1 MSYKFGSVVLV
12 PFPFTDQTSIKKRPA
27 VVVSSDRY
35 NREHPDVVVMAITSQ
50 SRTALLSDHRTI
62 ADWQGAGLLKAS
74 VIKPIVTTVE
84 TQLILKTLGKLQTQ
98 DRQTLQMLLTE
109 IFGQP

>member
-35 NREHPDVVVMAITSQ
+35 NRQHPDVVVMAITSQ

-62 ADWQGAGLLKAS
+62 AGWQGAGLLKAW

-84 TQLILKTLGKLQTQ
+84 TQLILKTLGKLQNQ
-98 DRQTLQMLLTE
+98 DCQTLQMLLAE
-109 IFGQP
+109 IFGLP

>member
-1 MSYKFGSVVLV
+1 MSYKFGGVVLV
-12 PFPFTDQTSIKKRPA
+12 PFPFTDQSSIKKRPA

-50 SRTALLSDHRTI
+50 SRTALLSDHRPI

-98 DRQTLQMLLTE
+98 DRQTLQMLLAE